1 MMKKVIADDELIL
14 YRPIPGDPMH
24 DFIRRKKNTSVGK
37 EIGNLLVEKMHGIS
51 MLLLQNVTSVPI

>member
-24 DFIRRKKNTSVGK
+24 DFIRGKK
-37 EIGNLLVEKMHGIS
+37 ILL
-51 MLLLQNVTSVPI
+51 

>member
-24 DFIRRKKNTSVGK
+24 DLIREN
-37 EIGNLLVEKMHGIS
+37 IFF
-51 MLLLQNVTSVPI
+51 